1 MMHEQ
6 NYQKRKLTFY
16 KENFEFSEKNLKK
29 FLQKI
34 QIKFIQ
40 KVQETNL

>member
-6 NYQKRKLTFY
+6 NYQKRKLTFS
-16 KENFEFSEKNLKK
+16 KENFEFSEKYFKK